1 MAHIIEFEKLIEYD
15 AGKVG
20 IPVDVELRLG
30 NNSVTFQAKID
41 TGATFCIFERI
52 QGELLGLTIENG
64 LLERI
69 KTANGS
75 FVAFGHQVTM
85 MTEDFEFDS
94 FVFFAQEDSFTKNVL
109 GRIGWLDRVTIGLN
123 DYEGKFYL
131 SPNKYE

>member
-1 MAHIIEFEKLIEYD
+1 MAHILEFEKLIDYD
-15 AGKVG
+15 SGKVG

-30 NNSVTFQAKID
+30 NDSVTFQAKID
-41 TGATFCIFERI
+41 TGATFCIFARI

-64 LLERI
+64 LSEKIR
-69 KTANGS
+69 TANGS
-75 FVAFGHQVTM
+75 FVAFGHQVSM
-85 MTEDFEFDS
+85 ITEDFEFDS

-123 DYEGKFYL
+123 DYEGKLYL